1 MYLLTYVVVI
11 ALEKDLGLVEPVA
24 VKVRITQQV
33 ESFFEPKK
41 LPKKHFTPGSA
52 DLNGLV
58 NSKMFNEQASKLA
71 WIKKR
76 LLRYVVCLLV
86 VCVCVCVCVCVLVD
100 WLVGWLVVRIYV
112 QIALLIVNKLPLV
125 I

>member
-1 MYLLTYVVVI
+1 MFFLRHLYIYTAIVYLLTYCVVI

-24 VKVRITQQV
+24 MKVRIKQQV
-33 ESFFEPKK
+33 ESYFEPKK

-58 NSKMFNEQASKLA
+58 NSKMFVEQGSKLA

-76 LLRYVVCLLV
+76 LLR
-86 VCVCVCVCVCVLVD
+86 CVCMCTCTCAC
-100 WLVGWLVVRIYV
+100 I
-112 QIALLIVNKLPLV
+112 
-125 I
+125 

>member
-1 MYLLTYVVVI
+1 MYLLTYIVVI
-11 ALEKDLGLVEPVA
+11 ALEKDLGLIEPVA
-24 VKVRITQQV
+24 VKIRITQQV

-76 LLRYVVCLLV
+76 LLRYVYPSVY
-86 VCVCVCVCVCVLVD
+86 CVCTCMRTFQLFPTEHTK
-100 WLVGWLVVRIYV
+100 
-112 QIALLIVNKLPLV
+112 NKTV
-125 I
+125 AH

>member
-1 MYLLTYVVVI
+1 MLTALVYFLTYVIVI
-11 ALEKDLGLVEPVA
+11 TLENDLGLVEPVA
-24 VKVRITQQV
+24 VKARITQQV

-58 NSKMFNEQASKLA
+58 NSKMFVEQTDKLA

-76 LLRYVVCLLV
+76 ILRYVY
-86 VCVCVCVCVCVLVD
+86 
-100 WLVGWLVVRIYV
+100 VR
-112 QIALLIVNKLPLV
+112 NFN
-125 I
+125 

>member
-1 MYLLTYVVVI
+1 MEFIYKSTGLVYLSTYIVVI
-11 ALEKDLGLVEPVA
+11 ILEKDLGLVEPVA
-24 VKVRITQQV
+24 VKARITQQV

-58 NSKMFNEQASKLA
+58 NSKMFIEQSSKLA

-76 LLRYVVCLLV
+76 LLRYTCVCLSACVCL
-86 VCVCVCVCVCVLVD
+86 CVCVCQCLCREQCLES
-100 WLVGWLVVRIYV
+100 
-112 QIALLIVNKLPLV
+112 K
-125 I
+125 

>member
-1 MYLLTYVVVI
+1 MICFSLTALVYLLTYVVVI
-11 ALEKDLGLVEPVA
+11 ALEKDLGLIEPVA

-52 DLNGLV
+52 DLNGLI

-76 LLRYVVCLLV
+76 LLRYVYPSV
-86 VCVCVCVCVCVLVD
+86 
-100 WLVGWLVVRIYV
+100 Y
-112 QIALLIVNKLPLV
+112 
-125 I
+125 

>member
-1 MYLLTYVVVI
+1 MLIALVYFLTYVIVI
-11 ALEKDLGLVEPVA
+11 TLENDLGLVEPVA
-24 VKVRITQQV
+24 VKARITQQV

-58 NSKMFNEQASKLA
+58 NSKMFVEQTDKLA

-76 LLRYVVCLLV
+76 ILRYVH
-86 VCVCVCVCVCVLVD
+86 
-100 WLVGWLVVRIYV
+100 V
-112 QIALLIVNKLPLV
+112 QNFY
-125 I
+125 

>member
-11 ALEKDLGLVEPVA
+11 GLENDLGLVEPVA
-24 VKVRITQQV
+24 VKTRITQQV

-58 NSKMFNEQASKLA
+58 NSKMFMEQSSKLA

-76 LLRYVVCLLV
+76 LLRYICSVYVHTYMYVCI
-86 VCVCVCVCVCVLVD
+86 CV
-100 WLVGWLVVRIYV
+100 I
-112 QIALLIVNKLPLV
+112 
-125 I
+125 